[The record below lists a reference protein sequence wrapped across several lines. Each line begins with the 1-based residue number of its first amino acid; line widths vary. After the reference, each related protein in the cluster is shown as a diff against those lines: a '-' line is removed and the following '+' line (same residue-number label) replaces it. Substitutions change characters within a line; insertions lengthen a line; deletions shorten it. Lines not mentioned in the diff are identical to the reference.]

1 MQKKKKLKI
10 SYIQVIRHLV
20 QLSMIILAPGMFS
33 TALNGLKSLISGIAN
48 GSYDG
53 LNTSMMVGLLLILTT
68 FIFGR
73 FFCGWL
79 CLFGAYSELIYFIF
93 GRFTKPLKPKLK
105 PMESYLKYVKYFVLA
120 FIVIL
125 CIVGYQSILTG
136 ADVWDSFAM
145 LVSRNFRNLSRVYVS
160 LIALGVITIF
170 SAFFERFYCRFIC
183 PLGAIFSLVDRLKL
197 FTIYKP
203 NDKCGKC
210 PICTNNCPMGIDL
223 NKTAEVCS
231 GECVKCMKCTDVC
244 PRKNTSLSIIYKR
257 LPQWVAIIIP
267 LIIFITYLIVTK
279 VG

>member
-1 MQKKKKLKI
+1 MQKKKVKI
-10 SYIQVIRHLV
+10 SYIQVVRHLV
-20 QLSMIILAPGMFS
+20 QLSMLFLAPAIFS
-33 TALNGLKSLISGIAN
+33 IGLNGVKTLLSGVAN
-48 GSYDG
+48 GSYSG
-53 LNTSMMVGLLLILTT
+53 LNTFIIVGLLLLAVT

-93 GRFTKPLKPKLK
+93 GRFTKKLKPKLK
-105 PMESYLKYVKYFVLA
+105 PAEKYLKYVKYFVLA

-136 ADVWDSFAM
+136 ADIWDSFAM
-145 LVSRNFRNLSRVYVS
+145 IVSGNFKNLSRVYISV
-160 LIALGVITIF
+160 IALGVVTIL

-183 PLGAIFSLVDRLKL
+183 PLGALFSLVDRLKL

-223 NKTAEVCS
+223 NQTAEVCS
-231 GECVKCMKCTDVC
+231 GECIKCMKCTDAC
-244 PRKNTSLSIIYKR
+244 PRKNTSLSVMYKR
-257 LPQWVAIIIP
+257 IP
-267 LIIFITYLIVTK
+267 KWISVVIPVIIFVAYFIATK
-279 VG
+279 